1 MAFLAGGF
9 ELIAVKLHHRIGNWI
24 QQPIQLN
31 LKFSYNMDLPITY
44 IAYLNQA
51 EAH

>member
-24 QQPIQLN
+24 QQPIQLEIQ
-31 LKFSYNMDLPITY
+31 LYYGFTQSIHKIPESR
-44 IAYLNQA
+44 
-51 EAH
+51 